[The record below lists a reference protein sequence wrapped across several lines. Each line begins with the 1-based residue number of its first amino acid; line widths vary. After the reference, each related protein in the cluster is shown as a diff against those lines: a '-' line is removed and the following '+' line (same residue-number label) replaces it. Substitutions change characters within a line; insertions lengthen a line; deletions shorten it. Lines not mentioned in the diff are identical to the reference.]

1 MEEGIMA
8 YEIQKNVPMK
18 TMVGVNGTFPL
29 DSMEVGDMFEID
41 LALEFQLDEF
51 LDADLERLEKLARN
65 LRASIWRRA
74 SKKGV
79 KLHLRSLDKRDK
91 NLQLPPTL
99 GIWRVG

>member
-1 MEEGIMA
+1 MT
-8 YEIQKNVPMK
+8 YEIQKDVPIE
-18 TMVGVNGTFPL
+18 TMVGMNGTFPL
-29 DSMEVGDMFEID
+29 EAMDVGDMFEID
-41 LALEFQLDEF
+41 LAHEFQLDEF

-74 SKKGV
+74 SEMGV
-79 KLHLRSLDKRDK
+79 KLQFRRLDKRDK

>member
-1 MEEGIMA
+1 MA

-65 LRASIWRRA
+65 LRASISRRA
-74 SKKGV
+74 SRMGI
-79 KLHLRSLDKRDK
+79 KLRFRRLDKRDR
-91 NLQLPPTL
+91 NVQLTPTL
-99 GIWRVG
+99 GIWRVK

>member
-1 MEEGIMA
+1 MT
-8 YEIQKNVPMK
+8 YEIQKDVPIE
-18 TMVGVNGTFPL
+18 TVVGMNGTFPL
-29 DSMEVGDMFEID
+29 EAMDVGDMFEID
-41 LALEFQLDEF
+41 LAHEFQLDEF

-74 SKKGV
+74 SEMGV
-79 KLHLRSLDKRDK
+79 KLQFRRLDKRDK

>member
-1 MEEGIMA
+1 MA

-41 LALEFQLDEF
+41 LAHEFQLDEF
-51 LDADLERLEKLARN
+51 LDADLERLERLARN

-74 SKKGV
+74 SEMGV
-79 KLHLRSLDKRDK
+79 KLQFRRLDKRDK